1 MYLFIFNIV
10 FGPADL
16 DQKEMRKEHEKQVQ
30 QSHVKPSVGEKT
42 PPSSR
47 EGESTPEQ
55 MSSTQK
61 SEMLMRERAPL
72 TPRVTYI

>member
-1 MYLFIFNIV
+1 MVVLISLFIPILKFVI
-10 FGPADL
+10 GI
-16 DQKEMRKEHEKQVQ
+16 
-30 QSHVKPSVGEKT
+30 VGEET

-72 TPRVTYI
+72 IPRVTYI